1 MQSTTLLNQKT
12 LPPHG
17 GQIHCEKLA
26 KYDFVQLSS
35 STFLREIGDPDQ
47 SDLNAFCESWGNLE
61 VDQHMA
67 DGGTYRK
74 RRHGTFSATRAGGGV
89 AREQHQPHYQ
99 TTTYNDLNGGIK
111 RHFAPIEDNIADGK
125 VMAAILSFASRSFGM
140 LSPMS
145 DWHVEVHQFR
155 INAQSTG
162 GKPTPEGVHRDGVD
176 YVLMALIARKNVVNG
191 TTRVLDADQNEVAQF
206 TLTDPFEAVM
216 VNDLRVAHG
225 VSAILPASP
234 NLEGH
239 RDMLVV
245 TFKRK

>member
-1 MQSTTLLNQKT
+1 MQLTTLLNQKT
-12 LPPHG
+12 LPPQG
-17 GQIHCEKLA
+17 GKIYCEKLA
-26 KYDFVQLSS
+26 KYDFVHLSP
-35 STFLREIGDPDQ
+35 STFLREIGDLDQ

-89 AREQHQPHYQ
+89 ARELHQPHYQ
-99 TTTYNDLNGGIK
+99 TTTFNGLNGGIK
-111 RHFAPIEDNIADGK
+111 RHFAPIEGNVAEGK
-125 VMAAILSFASRSFGM
+125 VLGGILSFASRAFGM
-140 LSPMS
+140 LSPMN
-145 DWHVEVHQFR
+145 DWHVEAHQFR

-176 YVLMALIARKNVVNG
+176 YVLMALIKRKNVVNG
-191 TTRVLDADQNEVAQF
+191 TTCVLDSDQNEVAQF
-206 TLTDPFEAVM
+206 TLTEAFEAVM

-234 NLEGH
+234 NLEGY